1 MSWQSLLP
9 GARQRTLAGK
19 SSDRHAGGR
28 RPTLAD
34 RLYLALALYFA
45 NQTPLRV
52 VIICLAASLVLA
64 ELAAHGFNV
73 LLGFGQSV
81 SAVTIVTF
89 LVLVVTGIPLLL
101 FAVGTLQRLA
111 QSRERRK
118 TSEARFRDGVD
129 SMADGFLI
137 ADQQDR
143 VLLWNKAF
151 ERLFPRLAPRLTPR
165 MSLGAIA
172 TILAEEYGPSEDAEE
187 RARRAQR
194 LEASFRHFD
203 TPVEEGFGDRIIL
216 TEHSRTSEGGTVSVY
231 RDVTQR
237 HLREAEL
244 AAAKAEA
251 EQSNRA
257 KTRFLA
263 NMSHELRT
271 PLNAVIGYSEM
282 LLEDA
287 EADGRS
293 GQHMAD
299 LRSIRTAGQH
309 LLALIDDVLD
319 LSKVE
324 AGRMEVAAAP
334 IDLTSFI
341 AQIVS
346 TAQRLVESNGN
357 KLWVQRD
364 ADLGTMV
371 GDATKLRQVLF
382 NLLSNAGKFTRRGSV
397 ALTVTRERAPAGDW
411 IRFAVSDTGI
421 GVSTEN
427 LARLF
432 TDFIQADPSIRTKYG
447 GTGLGLALSR
457 RLCRVM
463 GGEITAESTLGHGSC
478 FTVRLPASR
487 PVAVKAAS

>member
-1 MSWQSLLP
+1 MSWRSLLA
-9 GARQRTLAGK
+9 GGRQRNLANK
-19 SSDRHAGGR
+19 SADPDAGGR
-28 RPTLAD
+28 RPSLAD
-34 RLYLALALYFA
+34 RLYLALAGYFA
-45 NQTPLRV
+45 HQTPLRV
-52 VIICLAASLVLA
+52 VTICLVAALALA
-64 ELAAHGFNV
+64 EFFAHAFNV
-73 LLGFGQSV
+73 LLGFEQSAL
-81 SAVTIVTF
+81 AVTVVTF
-89 LVLVVTGIPLLL
+89 LVLVAIGIPLLL
-101 FAVGTLQRLA
+101 FAVGTLRRLD

-118 TSEARFRDGVD
+118 RSEARFRDGVD

-151 ERLFPRLAPRLTPR
+151 ERLFPRLAPCLKPR
-165 MSLGAIA
+165 MGLGEIA
-172 TILAEEYGPSEDAEE
+172 MILADQYGPGDHPDE
-187 RARRAQR
+187 RRRRAQR
-194 LEASFRHFD
+194 LEAGFRQFD
-203 TPVEEGFGDRIIL
+203 TPVEEGFGDRIIM

-244 AAAKAEA
+244 AAAKADA

-287 EADGRS
+287 ETDGRT

-299 LRSIRTAGQH
+299 LKSIRTAGQH
-309 LLALIDDVLD
+309 LLALVDDVLD

-324 AGRMEVAAAP
+324 AGRMEVAALP
-334 IDLTSFI
+334 IELASLITQI
-341 AQIVS
+341 AQ

-357 KLWVQRD
+357 KLWVER
-364 ADLGTMV
+364 APDLGTMI

-397 ALTVTRERAPAGDW
+397 ALTVTRERGAGGDW

-421 GVSTEN
+421 GISSEN
-427 LARLF
+427 LSRLF
-432 TDFIQADPSIRTKYG
+432 TDFIQADASIRTKYG

-457 RLCRVM
+457 RLCRIM

-478 FTVRLPASR
+478 FTVRLPAK
-487 PVAVKAAS
+487 PPPAVKAAS

>member
-1 MSWQSLLP
+1 M
-9 GARQRTLAGK
+9 
-19 SSDRHAGGR
+19 
-28 RPTLAD
+28 AD
-34 RLYLALALYFA
+34 RLYLALAIYFA
-45 NQTPLRV
+45 NRTPLRV
-52 VIICLAASLVLA
+52 VAICLAASLVFV
-64 ELAAHGFNV
+64 ELTAHAFNI
-73 LLGFGQSV
+73 LLGFGQSAF
-81 SAVTIVTF
+81 AVTVVTF
-89 LVLVVTGIPLLL
+89 LVLMVTGIPLLL
-101 FAVGTLQRLA
+101 FAVATLRRLDR
-111 QSRERRK
+111 SRERLRR
-118 TSEARFRDGVD
+118 SEERFRDGVD

-143 VLLWNKAF
+143 VVLWNKAF
-151 ERLFPRLAPRLTPR
+151 ERLFPRLVPRLAPR
-165 MSLGAIA
+165 MSLGEIA
-172 TILAEEYGPSEDAEE
+172 TILAEEYGPREDAEE

-194 LEASFRHFD
+194 LSDGFRQFD
-203 TPVEEGFGDRIIL
+203 TPTEEGFGDRIVL

-231 RDVTQR
+231 RDVTQP
-237 HLREAEL
+237 HVREAEL

-287 EADGRS
+287 ESDGRTA
-293 GQHMAD
+293 QHMSD
-299 LRSIRTAGQH
+299 LKNIRTAGQH
-309 LLALIDDVLD
+309 LLALVDDVLD

-324 AGRMEVAAAP
+324 AGRMEVTAAP
-334 IDLTSFI
+334 IDLTTFI
-341 AQIVS
+341 TQIVQ
-346 TAQRLVESNGN
+346 TAQRLVEGNGN

-364 ADLGTMV
+364 ADLGTMI

-382 NLLSNAGKFTRRGSV
+382 NLLSNAAKFTRRGSIALIV
-397 ALTVTRERAPAGDW
+397 ARERAPGGDW

-421 GVSTEN
+421 GVSSEN

-463 GGEITAESTLGHGSC
+463 GGEINAESTLGHGSC
-478 FTVRLPASR
+478 FTVRLPAT
-487 PVAVKAAS
+487 PPPAAKTAN

>member
-1 MSWQSLLP
+1 MSRQSLLP
-9 GARQRTLAGK
+9 GAPVATK
-19 SSDRHAGGR
+19 SSDPKAGDR
-28 RPTLAD
+28 RLPLSD
-34 RLYLALALYFA
+34 RLHLALAIYFA
-45 NQTPLRV
+45 NQKPHRV
-52 VIICLAASLVLA
+52 VMICLTASLVLA
-64 ELAAHGFNV
+64 EAAAHGFNS
-73 LLGFGQSV
+73 LLGFEQPIL
-81 SAVTIVTF
+81 AVTVVTF
-89 LVLVVTGIPLLL
+89 MVLVVTGIPLLL
-101 FAVGTLQRLA
+101 FAVGTLRRLD

-118 TSEARFRDGVD
+118 RSEARFRDGVD

-143 VLLWNKAF
+143 VVLWNKAF
-151 ERLFPRLAPRLTPR
+151 ERLFPRIMPRLKPR
-165 MSLGAIA
+165 IGLGEIA
-172 TILAEEYGPSEDAEE
+172 TILAEEYGPRQDPEE
-187 RARRAQR
+187 RDRRAER
-194 LEASFRHFD
+194 LLASFRQFD
-203 TPVEEGFGDRIIL
+203 TPAEEGFGDRIVL
-216 TEHSRTSEGGTVSVY
+216 AEHSRTSEGGTVSLY

-237 HLREAEL
+237 HTREAEL
-244 AAAKAEA
+244 AAAKADA

-287 EADGRS
+287 ETDGRT

-299 LRSIRTAGQH
+299 LRNIRTAGQH
-309 LLALIDDVLD
+309 LLSLVDDVLD

-324 AGRMEVAAAP
+324 AGRMEVAALP
-334 IDLTSFI
+334 IDLTGFI
-341 AQIVS
+341 TQIVQ
-346 TAQRLVESNGN
+346 TAQRLVESNSN
-357 KLWVQRD
+357 KLWIQRD
-364 ADLGTMV
+364 ADLGMMI
-371 GDATKLRQVLF
+371 GDPTKLRQILF
-382 NLLSNAGKFTRRGSV
+382 NLLSNAAKFTRRGSI
-397 ALTVTRERAPAGDW
+397 ALTVTRERDGGADW

-421 GVSTEN
+421 GISNEN

-478 FTVRLPASR
+478 FTVRLPAA
-487 PVAVKAAS
+487 PPPAAKQAS